1 MARVIVSLEDF
12 DEDDMIQHLKEEG
25 YDFSI
30 EVDTE
35 DIISR
40 LESEGYTVLENSI
53 QEENSLDIIDS
64 RMLKEIKG
72 IFINASVFERERIY
86 NLITKL

>member
-1 MARVIVSLEDF
+1 MAQVSLEDF
-12 DEDDMIQHLKEEG
+12 DEYNIIQHLREEG

-35 DIISR
+35 DMISR

-64 RMLKEIKG
+64 RMLEEIKD
-72 IFINASVFERERIY
+72 IFINSSVFERERIY
-86 NLITKL
+86 NLITTL